1 MLGSIFGAIFTY
13 ESWPILRLECGHVSR
28 YSGRP
33 LPGHFAK
40 KSSDF
45 TEINSQSNLL
55 SQKILQKN
63 PQLFPKST
71 HSPTSSLSSLC
82 KKDPEFFRNTTR
94 HPSLLGLACHSL
106 RGPQWAAQS
115 WFALSIILFQLRTN
129 LLKL

>member
-1 MLGSIFGAIFTY
+1 MLGSIFGAILTY
-13 ESWPILRLECGHVSR
+13 ESWPIPRLECL
-28 YSGRP
+28 

-40 KSSDF
+40 KSLDF
-45 TEINSQSNLL
+45 TEINPQSNLL

-82 KKDPEFFRNTTR
+82 KKDPEFFRNTTG

-106 RGPQWAAQS
+106 RGPQWAKFS
-115 WFALSIILFQLRTN
+115 PMFVLSIILFQLRIN